1 MEKISLEA
9 LPHLVNGKIEIDLY
23 EGRAIELELEELIGA
38 GNFGHV
44 WKAIDLESGKL
55 YTLKI
60 IQNFDPK
67 SSLAKRFPEDAE
79 VSIPSE
85 YIICSVGFRQW
96 DDRTYLILFEYFAGL
111 PLQDY
116 LARYT
121 LSLEQKRKIFEQI
134 LIAVGDAHR
143 CNIIHLDLKPANI
156 LVRDDIE
163 VKVIDFGMA
172 KFKKHDLTATNKP
185 IIGTY
190 PWMAPEILTE
200 GAAIADAK
208 VDIYALGHI
217 FYQMA
222 TGQHFWVRKG
232 WGLNGFEKFVREYL
246 QNDPMPTEG
255 IDLRDFREGF
265 YPNSIALLAP
275 MIKIARSERFSS
287 LDEILARLGYNT
299 YQPPVPHDLHLRY
312 PLLIVESGSNK
323 GAKTFVNVDDGTRLI
338 LGRLELA
345 GNDRSISRAHLEISR
360 NGDRYFVRDLGSKNG
375 TLLRG
380 NILKAEDTPVEIKHC
395 DRIKVGDIFL
405 RFVFLQNF

>member
-1 MEKISLEA
+1 MILNRP
-9 LPHLVNGKIEIDLY
+9 LQNLVNGKIKIDLY
-23 EGRAIELELEELIGA
+23 EGRTIELELQELIGA
-38 GNFGHV
+38 GNFAHV

-55 YTLKI
+55 YALKI
-60 IQNFDPK
+60 IQNFDRN
-67 SSLAKRFPEDAE
+67 STLAKRFPLEAE

-172 KFKKHDLTATNKP
+172 KLKKHDFTATKKP

-217 FYQMA
+217 FYEMA

-255 IDLRDFREGF
+255 IDLRYFREGF
-265 YPNSIALLAP
+265 YPNSIDLLAP

-287 LDEILARLGYNT
+287 LDEILARLGYST
-299 YQPPVPHDLHLRY
+299 YQVPILQDLHLRY

-360 NGDRYFVRDLGSKNG
+360 NCNRYFVRDLGSKNG

-380 NILKAEDTPVEIKHC
+380 NILKAEDPPAEIKHC